1 MMIEKELLDLGRK
14 VELELKPYF
23 ESVDL
28 IREKNFLKVL
38 DAFQSVKLH
47 DSDLNYTS
55 GYGYNDIGREKVES
69 IFAKIFG
76 GADAIVRPQ
85 IISGTHAISLT
96 LFGLLKPGD
105 LLVYASGAP
114 YETGEGIIGIRDVP
128 GSLKEF
134 GVHYGEFNFRDGFNE
149 DLIRKARVVVFQR
162 SKGYTFTDS
171 ISMDEL
177 EKAIKVV
184 KTINPNAIV
193 MVDNCYGEFVEEREP
208 GDVGAD
214 IVVGSLIKNAGGGI
228 ALTGGYIVGN
238 KDLIQRIAAR
248 LTAPG
253 VGKEIGPMLG
263 LTRNILQGIFFAPLV
278 VSNALKGAIFAS
290 KIFEDAG
297 FEVKPRYFEQRTD
310 IVQAIKFGRVDM
322 LIKFAQ
328 TIQSFSP
335 VDSDAEIESAP
346 LPGYGNKI
354 IMAAGTFV
362 QGSSIELSC
371 DAPIVPPYIGYLQ
384 GGIYYEHTKYA
395 SLLALQEILKISKK

>member
-1 MMIEKELLDLGRK
+1 MIEKEFLELGRK
-14 VELELKPYF
+14 TELELKTFF
-23 ESVDL
+23 EDVDL
-28 IREKNFLKVL
+28 VREKNFQKVL

-47 DSDLNYTS
+47 DADLNYTS
-55 GYGYNDIGREKVES
+55 GYGYNDIGREKVEA
-69 IFAKIFG
+69 IFARVFG
-76 GADAIVRPQ
+76 GEDAIVRPQ

-114 YETGEGIIGIRDVP
+114 YETGEGIIGIREVP
-128 GSLKEF
+128 GSLKESY
-134 GVHYGEFNFRDGFNE
+134 VEYGEFDFREGFNE
-149 DLIRKARVVVFQR
+149 VLLKKAKVVAFQR
-162 SKGYTFTDS
+162 SKGYKFADS
-171 ISMDEL
+171 ISIEEL
-177 EKAIKVV
+177 ENAIKVV
-184 KTINPNAIV
+184 KSVNPNAIV

-208 GDVGAD
+208 GYVGAD
-214 IVVGSLIKNAGGGI
+214 VVVGSLIKNAGGGI
-228 ALTGGYIVGN
+228 ALTGGYIVGKKN
-238 KDLIQRIAAR
+238 LIQRIASR

-297 FEVKPRYFEQRTD
+297 FEVKPRYFEKRTD
-310 IVQAIKFGRVDM
+310 IVQAIKFGREDL

-371 DAPIVPPYIGYLQ
+371 DAPIAPPYIGYLQ
-384 GGIYYEHTKYA
+384 GGIYYEHAKHA
-395 SLLALQEILKISKK
+395 SLSALQEILKISKK